1 MQNTNRTRRRE
12 PMSDTQLLLTI
23 TICIFF
29 GLYILAMAVWGGGFL
44 RAQQVFDM
52 LNNNA
57 ALIIVACSLTIV
69 MICGGI
75 DISVGGVISLV
86 VMACVVFL
94 ESTGNLFVTILLA
107 LGIGLAFGLVQGF
120 LVAKLEIQPF
130 IVTLAGMFFARGM
143 TTIISI
149 NPQKVTH
156 EGFQALMNARIEFPW
171 LGYVARNGNLIP
183 ARMELGVVVALLIV
197 VLVFIML
204 RKSRLGRNFYAIGGN
219 SQSALMLGI
228 NVQRTRFIAHLL
240 SSVLAGIAG
249 FVFMMHTGAGNASN
263 AQGMEMDAIA
273 SAIIG
278 GTLLSGGVGNIFGT
292 LFGVMTLATIR
303 PSSPPRASTTRG
315 GRASPPAR
323 CCFFILLQARRALH
337 ARQAPSD
344 RQRAADLP
352 SQQSKPPSD
361 RLAFRVGL
369 SLACSWRF
377 LFDPGSRWRQ
387 GRGRTSRAGS
397 VAFCRFT
404 GRKAWTWFRA
414 SDL

>member
-1 MQNTNRTRRRE
+1 
-12 PMSDTQLLLTI
+12 MSDTQLLLTI

-29 GLYILAMAVWGGGFL
+29 GLYILAMLVWGGGFL
-44 RAQQVFDM
+44 RPQQVFDM

-156 EGFQALMNARIEFPW
+156 EGFQALMNARIEIPW

-183 ARMELGVVVALLIV
+183 ARMEMGVVVALLIV

-292 LFGVMTLATIR
+292 LFGVLTLATIKAIVTAAR
-303 PSSPPRASTTRG
+303 LYDPWWQSITTG
-315 GRASPPAR
+315 AML
-323 CCFFILLQARRALH
+323 CFFILLQSVVLSMRGKRKTTRATT
-337 ARQAPSD
+337 
-344 RQRAADLP
+344 
-352 SQQSKPPSD
+352 K
-361 RLAFRVGL
+361 
-369 SLACSWRF
+369 
-377 LFDPGSRWRQ
+377 
-387 GRGRTSRAGS
+387 
-397 VAFCRFT
+397 
-404 GRKAWTWFRA
+404 
-414 SDL
+414 

>member
-1 MQNTNRTRRRE
+1 
-12 PMSDTQLLLTI
+12 MSDTQLLLTI

-29 GLYILAMAVWGGGFL
+29 GLYILAMLVWGGGFL
-44 RAQQVFDM
+44 RPQQVFDM

-107 LGIGLAFGLVQGF
+107 LGIGLAFRLVQGF
-120 LVAKLEIQPF
+120 LIAKLEIQPF

-156 EGFQALMNARIEFPW
+156 EGFQALMNARIEIPW

-183 ARMELGVVVALLIV
+183 ARMEMGVVVALLIV

-292 LFGVMTLATIR
+292 LFGVLTLATIKAIVTAAR
-303 PSSPPRASTTRG
+303 LNAPWWQSITTG
-315 GRASPPAR
+315 AML
-323 CCFFILLQARRALH
+323 CFFILLQSVVLSMRGKRKTTRATT
-337 ARQAPSD
+337 
-344 RQRAADLP
+344 
-352 SQQSKPPSD
+352 K
-361 RLAFRVGL
+361 
-369 SLACSWRF
+369 
-377 LFDPGSRWRQ
+377 
-387 GRGRTSRAGS
+387 
-397 VAFCRFT
+397 
-404 GRKAWTWFRA
+404 
-414 SDL
+414 